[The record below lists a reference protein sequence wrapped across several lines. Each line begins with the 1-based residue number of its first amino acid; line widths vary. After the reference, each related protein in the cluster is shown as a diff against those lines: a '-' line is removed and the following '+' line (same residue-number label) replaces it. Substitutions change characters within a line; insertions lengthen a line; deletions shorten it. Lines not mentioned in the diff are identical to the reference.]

1 MPQLITLRSF
11 DVTGHN
17 AAYICPDLPRK
28 ALRQVRRV
36 LLQGIYAAR
45 NRDKIKEA
53 LSMRKLY
60 ILEYKKEDGLSSL
73 TIADPDIK
81 LDNGNIKVLGIL
93 IGDYADEIINA
104 LIREE

>member
-1 MPQLITLRSF
+1 
-11 DVTGHN
+11 
-17 AAYICPDLPRK
+17 
-28 ALRQVRRV
+28 
-36 LLQGIYAAR
+36 
-45 NRDKIKEA
+45 
-53 LSMRKLY
+53 MRKLY
-60 ILEYKKEDGLSSL
+60 ILEYKKVDGLSSL